1 MYIESMELLN
11 YRNYDQTSVSF
22 SSGVNILYGDNAQG
36 KTNLLEA
43 IYLCGTTKSHRRCK
57 DKEMIRFGSDQ
68 SHIKLMFCKNDLSHR
83 VDMHF
88 RSNYAKG
95 IAIDGNPIRK
105 SSQLLG
111 MMHIVFFSPED
122 LKIIKN
128 GPSERRRFIDLEMS
142 QIDEGYLQY
151 SVLYSKALIERN
163 NLLKQIDKFP
173 QLRETLD
180 VWDEQLINYGS
191 IIIKK
196 RIAFIEKLNGIL
208 KEIHK
213 ELTGGKEE
221 IKVSYEKN
229 VSVQEYCNE
238 LKRKR
243 DSDIKSGTTS
253 VGPHRDDIMFSIDG
267 VDIRKFGSQG
277 QQRTAALSL
286 KLSEIKIIREMTGD
300 DPVLLLDDVLSEL
313 DSKRQ
318 QYLLDCISEI
328 QTIIS
333 CTGLDE
339 LVHSRLKLDKVFYVK
354 NGTINEYEKP
364 EIL

>member
-1 MYIESMELLN
+1 MYIESIELLN
-11 YRNYDQTSVSF
+11 YRNYDQASVSF
-22 SSGVNILYGDNAQG
+22 SPGVNILFGDNAQG

-57 DKEMIRFGSDQ
+57 DKEIIRFDHEQ
-68 SHIKLMFCKNDLSHR
+68 SHLKLMFRKNDLSHR
-83 VDMHF
+83 VDLHL
-88 RSNYAKG
+88 RSNQSKG
-95 IAIDGNPIRK
+95 IAIDGSAIKR

-128 GPSERRRFIDLEMS
+128 GPAERRRFIDLEMS
-142 QIDEGYLQY
+142 QLDEGYLQY
-151 SVLYSKALIERN
+151 SVLYAKALSERN
-163 NLLKQIDKFP
+163 NLLKQIERFP

-180 VWDEQLINYGS
+180 VWDEQLVHYGTA
-191 IIIKK
+191 I
-196 RIAFIEKLNGIL
+196 IEKRTAFLKKLDGIL
-208 KEIHK
+208 KEIHG
-213 ELTGGKEE
+213 ELTGGKED
-221 IKVSYEKN
+221 ITVSYEN
-229 VSVQEYCNE
+229 QVDTEHYYNE

-243 DSDIKSGTTS
+243 DSDIKNGTTS
-253 VGPHRDDIMFSIDG
+253 VGPHRDDMMFSIG
-267 VDIRKFGSQG
+267 GIDIRKYGSQG

-286 KLSEIKIIREMTGD
+286 KLSEIRIIREITGD

-318 QYLLDCISEI
+318 QYLLECISEI

-333 CTGLDE
+333 CTGLE
-339 LVHSRLKLDKVFYVK
+339 EFVHARLKLDKVFYVE
-354 NGTINEYEKP
+354 NGTINEYKKP